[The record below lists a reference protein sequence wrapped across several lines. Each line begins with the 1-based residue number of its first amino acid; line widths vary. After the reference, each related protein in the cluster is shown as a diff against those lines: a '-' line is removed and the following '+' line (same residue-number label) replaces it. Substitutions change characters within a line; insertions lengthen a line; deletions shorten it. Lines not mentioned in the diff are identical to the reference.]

1 MKTKIYI
8 ALFSFL
14 FITACEKDIPT
25 HYEYDSYSFSNTD
38 KDAGNWK
45 TTLISSALQIN
56 VVPPTAINSPEYL
69 AELAQLKITQLSL
82 PENIQ
87 SDIKYWTNNPVL
99 RWNEIAREL
108 IAKYNLIPGPND
120 DGTYTLPNAS
130 NPTGPPPF
138 PFAHPPYAC
147 RALAYLSVAQYDGLI
162 TAWYYKSL
170 YSRAAACVTDPNIHN
185 FHQTNTIPSYPSDE
199 AVIARVSKEILTA
212 MFPLEK
218 EYLNTLESKHLA
230 AIRSAGTC
238 VQSDVDAGI
247 SIANEIAALALQRAS
262 SDGMKN
268 AQAPKAVADSIK
280 NDAISRFGWSWV
292 NLEIPARP
300 VGLTP
305 LFGKVRMWN
314 VPNVQ
319 VVRPG
324 APPAFGSDEYNACVA
339 ELKDYAANLTRERR
353 RIANYWSDGLGT
365 YTPPGHWNEIATS
378 IIVEQ
383 KLNPIRTARIMAY
396 MNMAIM
402 DGGISCWDAKYYYHY
417 PRPIQN
423 IAGFKTILGTPN
435 FPSYTSGHSVFS
447 AAAADVLA
455 YFFPSHAQS
464 VNEMAKEAAVSRIY
478 GGIHWAFDASAGL
491 TQGKAVAKYSIDLA
505 KKDGAE

>member
-1 MKTKIYI
+1 MKTNFYI

-25 HYEYDSYSFSNTD
+25 HYEYDSYSFTNID

-45 TTLISSALQIN
+45 TTLISSPLQLN
-56 VVPPTAINSPEYL
+56 VISPTATTSPEYI
-69 AELAQLKITQLSL
+69 AELAQLKSTQQSLSD
-82 PENIQ
+82 NIQ

-130 NPTGPPPF
+130 NPAGPPPF

-162 TAWYYKSL
+162 TAWHYKFK
-170 YSRAAACVTDPNIHN
+170 YSRAAACTTDPSIRN
-185 FHQTNTIPSYPSDE
+185 FHQSSTIPSYPSDE
-199 AVIARVSKEILTA
+199 AVVATVSKEILTA

-218 EYLNTLESKHLA
+218 EYLAALELKHLA
-230 AIRSAGTC
+230 AIKSAGIC
-238 VQSDVDAGI
+238 VQSDVDAGVF
-247 SIANEIAALALQRAS
+247 IAKEIAKLALQRAS

-268 AQAPKAVADSIK
+268 AQTPKAVADSIK
-280 NDAISRFGWSWV
+280 NEAISRFGWSWS
-292 NLEIPARP
+292 NQEIPVRP

-305 LFGKVRMWN
+305 LFSKVRMWN
-314 VPNVQ
+314 VPNVES
-319 VVRPG
+319 VRPG
-324 APPAFGSDEYNACVA
+324 PPPAFGTDEYEKCVA
-339 ELKDYAANLTRERR
+339 ELKDYAKNLTRERR

-365 YTPPGHWNEIATS
+365 YTPPGHWNEIATE
-378 IIVEQ
+378 IIIGQ

-423 IAGFKTILGTPN
+423 IEGFKTILGTPN

-447 AAAADVLA
+447 SSAASVLA
-455 YFFPSHAQS
+455 YFFPSSAQS
-464 VNEMAKEAAVSRIY
+464 VDQMAKEAAVSRIY

-491 TQGKAVAKYSIDLA
+491 TQGKAVAQYTIDLA